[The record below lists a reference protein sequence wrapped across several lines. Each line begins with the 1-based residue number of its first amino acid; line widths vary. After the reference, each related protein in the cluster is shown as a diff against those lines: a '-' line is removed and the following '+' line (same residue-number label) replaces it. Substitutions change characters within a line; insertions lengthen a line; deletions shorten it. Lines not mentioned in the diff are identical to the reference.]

1 MSKHN
6 TQQDQHSRNSKDFND
21 YVAEKVPMGM
31 QTNYKR
37 NFMNE
42 VKTKNP
48 MATENSLSILSSV
61 DIEVEVLGSLMIAPQ
76 TWELISEFSP
86 SEDLFILE
94 THKIIFNAIATLHK
108 QNRGADL
115 LCVTKYL
122 DEQGQLNKVGSYA
135 QLARIVDTVLTTV
148 NITIHVKKLV
158 ELKEKRSVASISQTL
173 FQKVIDNQHSDIS
186 ALINWGQKALEG
198 VSLYQEQDLIPIKS
212 AVDSALDAILKIQE
226 HGKPIGVASGF
237 YDLDKL
243 FNGFK
248 GGELVTIAGRP
259 GMGKSAFALNLAKN
273 SALEDKS
280 VAYYSLE
287 MSIEQIGMRL
297 LASESNINLN
307 QMTCGYLPQE
317 AIDVLKDANE
327 KISSLPLSINS
338 GRNMGGITV
347 SIIKAQLK
355 KLQKDYKL
363 DCVVIDYLQLLTTE
377 TPNNNKVQEITQ
389 ISRDLKLLALEL
401 DIPVLVLSQ
410 LNRAVEQRNNKRPM
424 LSDLRDSG
432 AIEQDSDA
440 VIMLYRDDY
449 YDPLSEDKGLVEI
462 NVVKNRNGA
471 LGQCKLIFE
480 KEFSVFKNYA
490 NSHG

>member
-1 MSKHN
+1 MSEYKKR
-6 TQQDQHSRNSKDFND
+6 QDQHSRGSKDFND

-31 QTNYKR
+31 QNNYKR

-42 VKTKNP
+42 VKPKNP
-48 MATENSLSILSSV
+48 KSQMETENSLSILSAV

-76 TWELISEFSP
+76 AWELISEFSP
-86 SEDLFILE
+86 SEDLFVLE
-94 THKIIFNAIATLHK
+94 THKIIFNAIATLHRH
-108 QNRGADL
+108 NRGADL

-122 DEQGQLNKVGSYA
+122 DEQGKLSQVGSYA

-158 ELKEKRSVASISQTL
+158 ELKEKRSVALISQTL
-173 FQKVIDNQHSDIS
+173 FQKVIDNHSDIS
-186 ALINWGQKALEG
+186 TLISWGQNALDG
-198 VSLYQEQDLIPIKS
+198 VSLYQEQDLVHIKT

-226 HGKPIGVASGF
+226 HGQPIGVSSGF

-248 GGELVTIAGRP
+248 GGELITIAGRP

-287 MSIEQIGMRL
+287 MSMEQIGMRL

-317 AIDVLKDANE
+317 AIDILKEANE

-338 GRNMGGITV
+338 GKNMGGITV
-347 SIIKAQLK
+347 SIIKSQLK

-363 DCVVIDYLQLLTTE
+363 DCVVIDYLQLLTTD

-410 LNRAVEQRNNKRPM
+410 LNRAVETRNNKRPM

-440 VIMLYRDDY
+440 VVMLYRDDY
-449 YDPLSEDKGLVEI
+449 YDPLSEDKGLVEV

-471 LGQCKLIFE
+471 LGQCKLLFE
-480 KEFSVFKNYA
+480 KEFSKFKNYA
-490 NSHG
+490 E